1 MGAKQTTL
9 AKQKPIPKE
18 KYSFKILKDNVVKY
32 LTLKDD
38 MILEDCNAKN
48 KIGILNYN
56 KNNDTFMILDFNG
69 NTHVNMIKDTKVV
82 YDEYKRNYIIED
94 MKDMNYD
101 KLQNDFIEKRVS
113 ESVNGNDNPY
123 NLYVLNLKERED
135 RRTEI
140 LQDLKDTKVF
150 NIHFFESIKHPKGW
164 MGCGLSHISIVKY
177 AKNKNL
183 PYIIV
188 AEDDFQIK
196 VSDDKLLEILNLLT
210 SNLEDW
216 DIFNGCPTFFEKQA
230 KGETIKFY
238 KPCKNLEN
246 DFIKVNWGQSA
257 SFIIYSATSYDKWL
271 NFPFTSQSDINDQY
285 LAKKFIQIAYK
296 KELFSLQKSS
306 YSNLSNGYR
315 GKEYE
320 QCFIDMFNVI
330 KDKTSLEKVKNIGLY
345 SIFIGEYTTYYEGF
359 IRNCEDMLLPQYNKY
374 YYIVTDKED
383 LPLYNNRTFIVKV
396 DKIGWPYETLYRFKY
411 FLMFHKD
418 LVNKSDYIYFLNSNG
433 RFTENIN
440 EEILPNNSGYTLT
453 LHNGYEKKHYVDIP
467 FEKQNK
473 TSTAYIHFIRGNKYK
488 YVAGGFLGAETK
500 KFISLCKLLEDNIT
514 RDESNNHIAIWHD
527 ESHINHYYNI
537 LNRDCKLLDT
547 SYHTDELKYIKG
559 KTKLIFLSKQKTLKS
574 SKNFKDCLQNRN
586 GKVIKNKYNSLTFN
600 NEKITQKLKGV
611 LPYKFSIE
619 FEKENLY
626 DIPKKINFMWIFSK
640 VPKKY
645 IENVKLC
652 QKINGSNYEI
662 ILWVDQPCDPI
673 EGVNIKTVNYE
684 EFINKDIVQRER
696 DTGKGCLTDMTSY
709 EIIYKEGG
717 IYSDIDAVFMKPF
730 DELFEKSFVS
740 YDIDSWYNLCHGIFG
755 FPKESKFIKYIL
767 DCIRENGDLHPE
779 VKYPPSRTGPTF
791 FTSCF
796 VQYDD
801 ENIKMID
808 QNLTINKSLNGYCY
822 QTNDAAWTK

>member
-1 MGAKQTTL
+1 MGANQVKPVKQNIIS
-9 AKQKPIPKE
+9 KD
-18 KYSFKILKDNVVKY
+18 KYTFKILKDNLTSY
-32 LTLKDD
+32 LELKDD
-38 MILEDCNAKN
+38 MVLKN
-48 KIGILNYN
+48 LNTNNDIGIFNYN
-56 KNNDTFMILDFNG
+56 KSMDSYMILDYNG
-69 NTHVNMIKDTKVV
+69 NTNVNIRKNIIN
-82 YDEYKRNYIIED
+82 YDEYNRNYSIED
-94 MKDMNYD
+94 LKDLNYE
-101 KLQNDFIEKRVS
+101 KIQNDYIQKRVS

-177 AKNKNL
+177 AKEKKL

-210 SNLEDW
+210 SNLQDW
-216 DIFNGCPTFFEKQA
+216 DIFNGSPTFFEKQA
-230 KGETIKFY
+230 KGETINFF

-257 SFIIYSATSYDKWL
+257 SFIIYNASAYDKWL
-271 NFPFTSQSDINDQY
+271 SFPFTSQSDINDQY

-296 KELFSLQKSS
+296 KEPFSIQKSS

-315 GKEYE
+315 GKDYE
-320 QCFIDMFNVI
+320 QCFLDMFNVI
-330 KDKTSLEKVKNIGLY
+330 KDKTSLEKVKTIGIY
-345 SIFIGEYTTYYEGF
+345 SIFIGEYTIYYEDF
-359 IRNCEDMLLPQYNKY
+359 ITNCETMFLPQYNKN
-374 YYIVTDKED
+374 YYIVTDKD
-383 LPLYNNRTFIVKV
+383 DIKIMNNRTFIIKV

-411 FLMFHKD
+411 FLMFNKD
-418 LVNKSDYIYFLNSNG
+418 LVNKSDYIYFVNSNG
-433 RFTENIN
+433 RFFKNIN
-440 EEILPNNSGYTLT
+440 EEVLPNISGYTFT
-453 LHNGYEKKHYVDIP
+453 LHSGYTKKHYVDIP
-467 FEKQNK
+467 FEKQNHI
-473 TSTAYIHFIRGNKYK
+473 STAYIPFKRKTKYT
-488 YVAGGFLGAETK
+488 YIAGGFFGSETK
-500 KFISLCKLLEDNIT
+500 KFVSLCKMLNENIT
-514 RDESNNHIAIWHD
+514 KDENNNYIATWHD
-527 ESHINHYYNI
+527 ESHINYYYNMI
-537 LNRDCKLLDT
+537 NKDCKILGSD
-547 SYHTDELKYIKG
+547 YHSIGLTFNKDKD
-559 KTKLIFLSKQKTLKS
+559 KLIFLHKNKSLKL
-574 SKNFKDCLQNRN
+574 SKNFNQDNINRY
-586 GKVIKNKYNSLTFN
+586 GKLIPNKYNSLTFD

-611 LPYKFSIE
+611 LPYKFSSE
-619 FEKENLY
+619 FEKDILY

-640 VPKKY
+640 VPDKY

-652 QKINGSNYEI
+652 QKINGSKYEI
-662 ILWVDQPCDPI
+662 ILWVDQPCEPI
-673 EGVNIKTVNYE
+673 EGVNIKTVNYN
-684 EFINKDIVQRER
+684 EFINKDIVERER
-696 DTGKGCLTDMTSY
+696 STGKGCLTDMTSY

-740 YDIDSWYNLCHGIFG
+740 YDINSWYNLCHGIFG
-755 FPKESKFIKYIL
+755 FPKESKFVKYL
-767 DCIRENGDLHPE
+767 LECVKENGDLHPE
-779 VKYPPSRTGPTF
+779 ITYPPSRTGPTF

-801 ENIKMID
+801 ENINMID